1 MAVPLSTERLI
12 LIPATLVL
20 ADAERHNR
28 LEFQHQLQ
36 ARVLD
41 EWPPAPRDEDAIGRD
56 VETLRIDP
64 DAAPAWYL
72 VGKRAKPVL
81 LGVASP
87 TGCVLLAQ
95 FRGQG
100 FEDEAAAALGLPG
113 R

>member
-1 MAVPLSTERLI
+1 MPAPLGTERLI
-12 LIPATLVL
+12 LIPATVVL
-20 ADAERHNR
+20 TDAELHNR

-41 EWPPAPRDEDAIGRD
+41 EWPPAPRDEESIKRD
-56 VETLRIDP
+56 VEALRRHP
-64 DAAPAWYL
+64 DAPPLWYL

-81 LGVASP
+81 LGVG
-87 TGCVLLAQ
+87 TREGCLLLPP

-100 FEDEAAAALGLPG
+100 FEEEALAALG